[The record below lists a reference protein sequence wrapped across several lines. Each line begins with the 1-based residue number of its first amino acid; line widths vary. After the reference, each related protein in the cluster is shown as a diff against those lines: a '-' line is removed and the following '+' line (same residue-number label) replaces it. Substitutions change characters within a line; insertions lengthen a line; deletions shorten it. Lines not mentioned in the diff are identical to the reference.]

1 MLGLFVSWLGWLVA
15 VSAVSVV
22 RVVGAARAVGVAG
35 VSGAAAGVVGD
46 GVAGSFCFLCFGW
59 LAVLDWVGLGWVGLS
74 WVRYWLVGWVD
85 LLGLV
90 GCWFVWLVAS
100 FLCWFGWACWLRRL
114 VGCVCCLLVNWLGR
128 LFPTAQQTKKPTTQ
142 QPNNQTILARR
153 NARSD

>member
-1 MLGLFVSWLGWLVA
+1 MFLFSLV
-15 VSAVSVV
+15 VV
-22 RVVGAARAVGVAG
+22 VVNVVVVVVVVVVTVVVVVVVVVAARAVGVAG

-85 LLGLV
+85 FLGLV

-114 VGCVCCLLVNWLGR
+114 VGCACCLLDN
-128 LFPTAQQTKKPTTQ
+128 
-142 QPNNQTILARR
+142 
-153 NARSD
+153 

>member
-1 MLGLFVSWLGWLVA
+1 MLWFALCLACLFLGWVVWLVA
-15 VSAVSVV
+15 VSVVSVAG
-22 RVVGAARAVGVAG
+22 VVGAARAVGVAG

-85 LLGLV
+85 FLGLV

-114 VGCVCCLLVNWLGR
+114 VGCVCCLLVN
-128 LFPTAQQTKKPTTQ
+128 
-142 QPNNQTILARR
+142 
-153 NARSD
+153 